1 GSAQCGHPL
10 ARIRS
15 LAGAVLSSAMEGN
28 RQPFHQEGPAGR
40 IARSAQP
47 AGGAGRGIRAG
58 RADFGRRLERTAAA
72 MTSCTSAERRTESGA
87 LFHPLKGGPGLANG
101 KAAACHDLWVLGD
114 ASGRVLSA
122 DELPRLADL
131 EIDLR
136 FGDLV
141 LRAPGMMRLDIAVDV
156 IE

>member
-1 GSAQCGHPL
+1 
-10 ARIRS
+10 
-15 LAGAVLSSAMEGN
+15 
-28 RQPFHQEGPAGR
+28 
-40 IARSAQP
+40 
-47 AGGAGRGIRAG
+47 
-58 RADFGRRLERTAAA
+58 

-156 IE
+156 IEDDEDSCALWQEEGRSVRLVDEGELAAAWFGRWLGQPLRVLKRVPA

>member
-1 GSAQCGHPL
+1 
-10 ARIRS
+10 
-15 LAGAVLSSAMEGN
+15 
-28 RQPFHQEGPAGR
+28 
-40 IARSAQP
+40 
-47 AGGAGRGIRAG
+47 
-58 RADFGRRLERTAAA
+58 

-156 IE
+156 IEDDEDSCALWQEEGRSVRLVDEGELAAAWFSRWLGQPLRLLKRLPA

>member
-1 GSAQCGHPL
+1 
-10 ARIRS
+10 
-15 LAGAVLSSAMEGN
+15 
-28 RQPFHQEGPAGR
+28 
-40 IARSAQP
+40 
-47 AGGAGRGIRAG
+47 
-58 RADFGRRLERTAAA
+58 

-156 IE
+156 IEDDEDLCALWQEEGRSVRLVDEGELAAAWFSRWLGQPLRLLKRLPA